1 MIRTWFEMDD
11 KLFDSHLMAVRLID
25 LSRNRGGKIE
35 QLLRGTGIFKE
46 DLQKTPHY
54 ISFEQLTQL
63 IANIEKHVSS
73 PDLSFLTGRRLFPLK
88 QSSASDL
95 MFNAT
100 TLNDIIRIIQV
111 YQRQL
116 FPHFYCQ
123 KLTTQE
129 QVFLLINS
137 AVMETPCFQFMYELF
152 CSCVNAVCKW
162 HFGQQIPL
170 HFHFQQKRPKNIY
183 QYEEYLGTR
192 LQFNQPLNMI
202 SIDKTWINKPLL
214 DSSPM
219 VRHQSRLEATKLR
232 GHQRQDTGFIQWIM
246 AEIRRSPK
254 TTQEDIAS
262 RMDISPATLK
272 RKLKRH
278 GTSFQA
284 LQDKC
289 KSQQALFDLKYKG
302 LTNEQ
307 TASALEIDNLPNF
320 RRAFKRWTG
329 MTPSQVKLS

>member
-11 KLFDSHLMAVRLID
+11 KLFDSHQLAVRLID
-25 LSRNRGGKIE
+25 LSRNRGGKID

-46 DLQKTPHY
+46 DLHKSSHY

-63 IANIEKHVSS
+63 IANVEKHVPS
-73 PDLSFLTGRRLFPLK
+73 PDLSFLAGRRLFPLK
-88 QSSASDL
+88 QSAASDL
-95 MFNAT
+95 MFNAK
-100 TLNDIIRIIQV
+100 TLNDVIRIIQA

-123 KLTTQE
+123 KLTTNDQL
-129 QVFLLINS
+129 FLLVNPAI
-137 AVMETPCFQFMYELF
+137 MENNNFQFLFELF
-152 CSCVNAVCKW
+152 CSSVNAVCKW

-192 LQFNQPLNMI
+192 LHFEQPLNLI
-202 SIDKTWINKPLL
+202 SIDKSWANKPLL
-214 DSSPM
+214 DSSPL
-219 VRHQSRLEATKLR
+219 VRHQSRVEASKLR
-232 GHQRQDTGFIQWIM
+232 AEQQQDTGIIQWIM
-246 AEIRRSPK
+246 AEIRRTPK
-254 TTQEDIAS
+254 NTQEDIAAK
-262 RMDISPATLK
+262 MAISPATLK

-278 GTSFQA
+278 GCSFQG

-289 KSQQALFDLKYKG
+289 KSQQALFDIKYKG